1 MEIERG
7 RQAYARREWKEAYGQ
22 LSAADADT
30 PLEAV
35 DLERLA
41 QAAYLVG
48 RDADAKTLFQR
59 AHHRFIDAGQPERAA
74 RWGFWLGLV
83 ALLGGDVAQANGWLA
98 RMQRLVGDRPESAEH
113 VYVRMLSALAQMR
126 QGDAQGACA
135 GFEQVIA
142 LADRFDDRDL
152 SAFGLLGLGQAL
164 IELRLTAEGMT
175 RLDEAMIA
183 VATGEVS
190 PMAAGMVYCAVI
202 LACQRVFDL
211 RRCRE
216 WTQALNEWCATQPD
230 LVPYRGECLVHR
242 SEILRLQGE
251 WPDAMAEAR
260 RAIESCR
267 GRAGSWAGRAY
278 YQCAEIHR
286 LRGDYGPAE
295 DMYREAGRHG
305 TEPQPGLSLLRLA
318 QGDVDAARAAIHR
331 VVGEPGRRPEPVAA
345 MSRPGVLRA
354 CVEIMIAADAIEPA
368 KAAADELEELVAG
381 SDAPFLRA
389 SSAEA
394 TGAVLLAQGDAPAA
408 LAALREAWMAWQ
420 HLDAPYESACVRV
433 RIGHACRSLG
443 DAETA
448 RSHHE
453 AAARAFERLGAA
465 PALRE
470 LGARDQK
477 RHAASAFQLSGRE
490 LQVLG
495 LLAKGQ
501 TNREIAARLFI
512 SEHTVAG
519 HLGSIFGKLQ
529 VTSRTAAA
537 AIAFEHGLLQ
547 GEETVN
553 FDHPAR
559 ASKR

>member
-1 MEIERG
+1 MLERG
-7 RQAYARREWKEAYGQ
+7 RQAFARREWKDAYRQ
-22 LSAADADT
+22 LSAADADL
-30 PLEAV
+30 PLEAA

-48 RDADAKTLFQR
+48 RDADAKALFQR

-74 RWGFWLGLV
+74 RWGFWLGLI
-83 ALLGGDVAQANGWLA
+83 ALLGGDAAQGSGWLA
-98 RMQRLVGDRPESAEH
+98 RMQRLVATRPASAERG
-113 VYVRMLSALAQMR
+113 YVRMLSALGQMR
-126 QGDAQGACA
+126 QGDAEGACA
-135 GFEQVIA
+135 GFEQVIS

-164 IELRLTAEGMT
+164 IELQRTTEGTT

-202 LACQRVFDL
+202 LACQRIFDL

-251 WPDAMAEAR
+251 WPDAMSEAR
-260 RAIESCR
+260 RAIESCQ
-267 GRAGSWAGRAY
+267 GRAGAWAGRAF

-286 LRGDYGPAE
+286 LRGDFDLAE

-305 TEPQPGLSLLRLA
+305 TEPQPGLSLLRLI
-318 QGDVDAARAAIHR
+318 QGDVDAARSAIR
-331 VVGEPGRRPEPVAA
+331 RIVGEPGHRQGPVAA
-345 MSRPGVLRA
+345 MSRPRVLRA
-354 CVEIMIAADAIEPA
+354 CVEIMIAADEIDSA
-368 KAAADELEELVAG
+368 KAAAVELEDLAART
-381 SDAPFLRA
+381 DAPFLRA

-394 TGAVLLAQGDAPAA
+394 AGVVLFAQGDAQAA

-420 HLDAPYESACVRV
+420 QLGAPYESACVRV
-433 RIGHACRSLG
+433 RIGLACRSLG

-453 AAARAFERLGAA
+453 AAAGVFERLGAA
-465 PALRE
+465 PALSQ
-470 LGARDQK
+470 LGERDEK
-477 RHAASAFQLSGRE
+477 RRVASAFQLSGRE

-495 LLAKGQ
+495 LLATGR

-519 HLGSIFGKLQ
+519 HLSSIFGKLG

-537 AIAFEHGLLQ
+537 ALAFEHGLMQ
-547 GEETVN
+547 RDATVN
-553 FDHPAR
+553 FDHPTTS
-559 ASKR
+559 SKR